1 MKTKHIPIVIGAA
14 ALYASATTGK
24 AQEFQNLDF
33 ESPITTLAS
42 LTLYGQPV
50 YTLPNWNVSLNGY
63 YNVGYPNGVIYNS
76 PFGVPL
82 DTYYG
87 IIVSGTSALA
97 GNQSL
102 GLGSGNFA
110 STGTISISQTGII
123 PNGDNSVSFLL
134 GDFGAISQNNGLAP
148 QNPLDYFALSINNQN
163 VPLVVTLENGG
174 VLTVAGNISEWAGQT
189 VTLSLGN
196 AVPNGNVESYG
207 VIDDVTFSPQ
217 VVVPE
222 SSGIG
227 LLSGAI
233 SLSVVFL
240 IRRKLS

>member
-1 MKTKHIPIVIGAA
+1 M
-14 ALYASATTGK
+14 
-24 AQEFQNLDF
+24 
-33 ESPITTLAS
+33 S
-42 LTLYGQPV
+42 LT
-50 YTLPNWNVSLNGY
+50 GY

-102 GLGSGNFA
+102 GLGSGSFA

-123 PNGDNSVSFLL
+123 PNGDKSVSFLL
-134 GDFGAISQNNGLAP
+134 GDFGAISQNNGVAP
-148 QNPLDYFALSINNQN
+148 QIPLDYFALSINNQN

-174 VLTVAGNISEWAGQT
+174 ALTVAGNISQWAGKS
-189 VTLSLGN
+189 VTLSIGN
-196 AVPNGNVESYG
+196 TVPNGSVESYG
-207 VIDDVTFSPQ
+207 VIDDLAFSPQ

-222 SSGIG
+222 SSGTG
-227 LLSGAI
+227 VLAGTI

-240 IRRKLS
+240 NRRKRS